1 MSPDDYFVYD
11 EGTGQDKITVCN
23 MTFNIEPGEYILHD
37 YAPRVILALL
47 VLVIFLIGI
56 LGNLFVVAA
65 VILSKRLQN
74 TTNVFVINL
83 AVADFLTA
91 MFLPVHASTLLNKSS
106 CYIPELLCQFVAAA
120 TLTTLGC
127 SVVTLAAIAFH
138 RFTVLN
144 AILKPQ
150 PKFNNAFSTRNIVI
164 MVSFTWLYPIV
175 LMFIILPLDVGSLG
189 YALQYK
195 VCAQNT
201 ENDNSDYLTLTVCL
215 LIQFPAF
222 IVIIVCY
229 FNIFKMFRRHQQE
242 MNAIMAPSVM
252 ISTTDSEVVNITII
266 EDLSKENP
274 DAPIDGTINLGFNE
288 SDGIKIAPPEDRE
301 ILTEPSD
308 AAELH
313 EIEPMT
319 NGDSEVN
326 ITIIEDLSKEQ
337 PDAPNDGTIN
347 PGFDESDGIKT
358 SPPEDREILTEPSD
372 AAELHEIEPMT
383 NGDSEVNITITED
396 LSKEQPDAPKD
407 GTINPG
413 FDESDG
419 IKPSPPEDRE
429 ILTEPSDAEELHEIE
444 PMKNGKHS
452 KAPQKAPNPD
462 RTGST
467 TTSPSGTTT
476 QPTVQIITRDTLA
489 RESQEVR
496 YKQQRKI
503 TINLFIIVCVYTI
516 CVMPPAVSYLIPT
529 SDPAVPWFTILFLC
543 NVCVNPIVYAL
554 RHPTFHEILMCMLKC
569 RYRDIPEK
577 SSFLKTL
584 IYSINDR
591 RD

>member
-164 MVSFTWLYPIV
+164 MVSFTWLYPII

-201 ENDNSDYLTLTVCL
+201 ENENSDYLTLTVCL

-229 FNIFKMFRRHQQE
+229 FNIFKMFRCHQQE

-266 EDLSKENP
+266 EDLSKEQP
-274 DAPIDGTINLGFNE
+274 DAPNDGTINLGFNE

-372 AAELHEIEPMT
+372 A
-383 NGDSEVNITITED
+383 
-396 LSKEQPDAPKD
+396 
-407 GTINPG
+407 
-413 FDESDG
+413 
-419 IKPSPPEDRE
+419 
-429 ILTEPSDAEELHEIE
+429 EELHEIE

-452 KAPQKAPNPD
+452 KAPQALNPD

-467 TTSPSGTTT
+467 TISPSGPTT

-543 NVCVNPIVYAL
+543 NVCVNPILYAL
-554 RHPTFHEILMCMLKC
+554 RHPTFHEVLMCMLKC
-569 RYRDIPEK
+569 SYRDIPDK
-577 SSFLKTL
+577 SSFLKAL
-584 IYSINDR
+584 IYSINDA

>member
-11 EGTGQDKITVCN
+11 EGTEQDTITVCN

-47 VLVIFLIGI
+47 VLIIFLIGI

-65 VILSKRLQN
+65 VVLSKRLQN

-91 MFLPVHASTLLNKSS
+91 MFLPVHASTLLSKSS

-120 TLTTLGC
+120 TLTTLSCG
-127 SVVTLAAIAFH
+127 VVTLAAIAFH

-144 AILKPQ
+144 AILKPN

-175 LMFIILPLDVGSLG
+175 LMFIILLLDVGSLG

-201 ENDNSDYLTLTVCL
+201 ENENSDYLTLTVCLAL

-242 MNAIMAPSVM
+242 MNAIMTPSVM

-266 EDLSKENP
+266 EDLSKEQP
-274 DAPIDGTINLGFNE
+274 DAPNHGTINPGFNE
-288 SDGIKIAPPEDRE
+288 SDGIKTAPPEDRE
-301 ILTEPSD
+301 ILAEPIN
-308 AAELH
+308 AAELC
-313 EIEPMT
+313 ESETMT
-319 NGDSEVN
+319 NG
-326 ITIIEDLSKEQ
+326 
-337 PDAPNDGTIN
+337 G
-347 PGFDESDGIKT
+347 
-358 SPPEDREILTEPSD
+358 
-372 AAELHEIEPMT
+372 
-383 NGDSEVNITITED
+383 
-396 LSKEQPDAPKD
+396 
-407 GTINPG
+407 
-413 FDESDG
+413 
-419 IKPSPPEDRE
+419 
-429 ILTEPSDAEELHEIE
+429 
-444 PMKNGKHS
+444 HS
-452 KAPQKAPNPD
+452 KAPMKALKPD
-462 RTGST
+462 RAGST
-467 TTSPSGTTT
+467 TISPSDTMTP
-476 QPTVQIITRDTLA
+476 PTVQIITRETLA
-489 RESQEVR
+489 RENQEAR

-516 CVMPPAVSYLIPT
+516 CVMPPSISYLIPT
-529 SDPAVPWFTILFLC
+529 SDPAVPWLTILFLC
-543 NVCVNPIVYAL
+543 NVCVNPILYAL
-554 RHPTFHEILMCMLKC
+554 KHPTFHEVLMCMLKC